1 MDEIAIFL
9 ALAAFCAG
17 MIDAVVGG
25 GGLIQV
31 PALFAGMPQTV
42 PATLL
47 GSNKLARVWGTTA
60 AAYGYARKIRVHWS
74 TALPAAS
81 AAIVLSF
88 FGAMTIT
95 HVAQDFIRKLVPV
108 ILVVVA
114 VYTLIKKDFEK
125 IHAPAHTGYRE
136 KWMAVLVGGGIGF
149 YDGLFGPGT
158 GSFLIFLFIRFF
170 GFDFLAA
177 SAVSKVVNV
186 ACNVAALLWFGY
198 SGHLLWQLGLLMAA
212 YNILGSLLGT
222 RLAIRHGTTFVRKVF
237 LVVVGL
243 LILKTGYDAYLMN

>member
-1 MDEIAIFL
+1 MDEIVIFL
-9 ALAAFCAG
+9 ALASFCAG

-31 PALFAGMPQTV
+31 PALFAAMPQTV

-47 GSNKLARVWGTTA
+47 GSNKLASVWGTTA

-74 TALPAAS
+74 TALPAAC
-81 AAIVLSF
+81 AAFALSF

-95 HVAQDFIRKLVPV
+95 HVPPDFIRKLLPV

-114 VYTLIKKDFEK
+114 VYTFIKKDFGK

-136 KWMAVLVGGGIGF
+136 KWMAILVGGGIGF

-198 SGHLLWQLGLLMAA
+198 SGHLIWQLGLLMGVCNVA
-212 YNILGSLLGT
+212 GSLVGI
-222 RLAIRHGTTFVRKVF
+222 RLAIRYGSGFVRVLF
-237 LVVVGL
+237 LLVVSA
-243 LILKTGYDAYLMN
+243 LILKTSYDAFLV

>member
-47 GSNKLARVWGTTA
+47 GSNKLASVWGTTA
-60 AAYGYARKIRVHWS
+60 AAYGYARKIRVHGS
-74 TALPAAS
+74 TALPAAC
-81 AAIVLSF
+81 AGFVLSF
-88 FGAMTIT
+88 FGAMTVT
-95 HVAQDFIRKLVPV
+95 HVPPDLIRRLLPV
-108 ILVVVA
+108 IVVVVA
-114 VYTLIKKDFEK
+114 VYTFMKKDFGQ

-198 SGHLLWQLGLLMAA
+198 SGHLIWQLGLLMGVCNVA
-212 YNILGSLLGT
+212 GSLVGI
-222 RLAIRHGTTFVRKVF
+222 RLAIRYGTGFVRILF
-237 LVVVGL
+237 LLVVSA
-243 LILKTGYDAYLMN
+243 LILKTSYDAFLV